1 MNQEPELLHEFNF
14 TISLLDYF
22 ESELSKVKSLY
33 ENTHERLFIKINDDS
48 DKCSAFLE
56 LKGFK
61 KQ

>member
-22 ESELSKVKSLY
+22 ESELSKVKLLY
-33 ENTHERLFIKINDDS
+33 ENSHERLFVKINNDS
-48 DKCSAFLE
+48 DNNEAVLE

-61 KQ
+61 R